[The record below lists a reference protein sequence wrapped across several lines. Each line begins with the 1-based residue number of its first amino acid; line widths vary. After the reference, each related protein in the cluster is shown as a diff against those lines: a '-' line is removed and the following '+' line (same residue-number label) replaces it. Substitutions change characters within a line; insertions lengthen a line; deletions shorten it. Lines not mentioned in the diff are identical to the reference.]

1 MYATVNGVGML
12 PPTQIVCVAN
22 GCVEMVGSGFTIT
35 VATFEVTLEQP
46 PELKLI
52 TQ

>member
-1 MYATVNGVGML
+1 ML
-12 PPTQIVCVAN
+12 PPTQIVCAAN
-22 GCVEMVGSGFTIT
+22 GCVEIVGSGLTIT
-35 VATFEVTLEQP
+35 VATFEVTFEHP